1 MNDTNTRLQ
10 KALNEN
16 SGFITVAQCRGAG
29 LSHTSI
35 LRAAKAGLIERVAH
49 GVYGAADEF
58 YDVLFTNQL
67 RRPKAVYSHG
77 TALYLH
83 DLTDRDPISLTVT
96 VPTGYNTKQ
105 LTSEGMTVFSVK
117 KELHAIG
124 IVKKPTRYYHDVITY
139 NMERTIC
146 DCIRSRSRMDAE
158 IVTEAVK
165 RYARRSD
172 RDIHSLMKMATLFK
186 VEKILRGYMEVLL

>member
-1 MNDTNTRLQ
+1 MDIRLQ
-10 KALNEN
+10 EALREN
-16 SGFITVAQCRGAG
+16 GGFITVAQGRKAG

-35 LRAAKAGLIERVAH
+35 LRAANAGLIERVAH

-58 YDVLFTNQL
+58 YDVLYANQL

-77 TALYLH
+77 AALYLH
-83 DLTDRDPISLTVT
+83 DLTDRDPLNLSVT

-105 LTSEGMTVFSVK
+105 LASEGMTVFSVK
-117 KELHAIG
+117 KELYEIG
-124 IVKKPTRYYHDVITY
+124 IVKKPTKYEHYVVTYDV
-139 NMERTIC
+139 ERTIC
-146 DCIRSRSRMDAE
+146 DCVRSRSRMDAE

-165 RYARRSD
+165 RYARRPD
-172 RDIHSLMKMATLFK
+172 RDIHALMKLAALFN

>member
-1 MNDTNTRLQ
+1 MDTRLQ
-10 KALNEN
+10 EALREN
-16 SGFITVAQCRGAG
+16 SGFITVTHGRNAG

-35 LRAAKAGLIERVAH
+35 LRAVKAGVIERVDH
-49 GVYGAADEF
+49 GVYCAADEF
-58 YDVLFTNQL
+58 DDVLYVTQL

-83 DLTDRDPISLTVT
+83 DLTDRDPISLSVT

-105 LTSEGMTVFSVK
+105 LVSEGMTVFSVK
-117 KELHAIG
+117 KELHEIG
-124 IVKKPTRYYHDVITY
+124 IAKKPTRYGHDVITY

-146 DCIRSRSRMDAE
+146 DCVRSRNRMDAE

-165 RYARRSD
+165 RYARRPD
-172 RDIHSLMKMATLFK
+172 RDIHSLMKIAALFH

>member
-1 MNDTNTRLQ
+1 MDIRLQ
-10 KALNEN
+10 EALREN
-16 SGFITVAQCRGAG
+16 GGFITVAQGRGAG

-58 YDVLFTNQL
+58 DDVLYSNQI

-105 LTSEGMTVFSVK
+105 LASEGMTVFSVK
-117 KELHAIG
+117 KELHKIG
-124 IVKKPTRYYHDVITY
+124 IFKKPTRYDHNVITY

-146 DCIRSRSRMDAE
+146 DCVRSRGRMDAE

-165 RYARRSD
+165 RYVRRPD
-172 RDIHSLMKMATLFK
+172 RDIHSLMKMAALFH